1 MEKAELIEKINEV
14 LAEEFEVDVE
24 AITPDANIK
33 ETLQLDSLALVDMV
47 ALLETEFGVKIAGA
61 EIVNIKTF
69 EALYDFV
76 AERLA

>member
-1 MEKAELIEKINEV
+1 MEKVELIEKINEV

-24 AITPDANIK
+24 TITPDANIK

-47 ALLETEFGVKIAGA
+47 AVLETEFGVKIAGA
-61 EIVNIKTF
+61 DIVNIKTF

-76 AERLA
+76 TERLA

>member
-1 MEKAELIEKINEV
+1 MEKVELIEKINEV

-24 AITPDANIK
+24 VITPDANIK

>member
-1 MEKAELIEKINEV
+1 MEKAELIEEINEV

-24 AITPDANIK
+24 VITPDANIK

>member
-1 MEKAELIEKINEV
+1 MEKVELIEKINEV

-24 AITPDANIK
+24 VITPDANIK

-76 AERLA
+76 TERLA